1 MISEKLEDNVTLEQI
16 ESEYGEAVGIFPA
29 LHKFQKQHNAT
40 NLQKLCVE
48 VADFVKA
55 IYASTQNDEEREIL
69 RCTLDKLN
77 KI

>member
-16 ESEYGEAVGIFPA
+16 ENEYGEAVGIFPA

-69 RCTLDKLN
+69 RRALDKLN
-77 KI
+77 KL